1 MGKCSCMA
9 ISIKLQKT
17 NSPKIK
23 MPLGD
28 KGEGCLAASRQL
40 LSHGCQGASSNLG
53 APRWHDGHLPRW
65 HDGQLSAPRSHA
77 IVPHTIM
84 QMSVEVVV

>member
-1 MGKCSCMA
+1 
-9 ISIKLQKT
+9 
-17 NSPKIK
+17 

-40 LSHGCQGASSNLG
+40 LSHGCHAIHDIWLGASSNLG